1 MIDTTLDAGFKNI
14 LGIVRHIGKDMLR
27 PAGLEADRSGN
38 PIPVDHPMFVQVNH
52 MGFKLGGMGMG
63 KNTKGSTTEPSRIN
77 RTAILAAEE
86 LAYWDQGATMSL
98 PGPGLGAPP
107 IRILGTEDQKQ
118 RFLVEPFA
126 DLNKPAWGAYATT
139 ESAAGSDVARIRTT
153 AEKDGDH
160 YILNGNKMFITNGG
174 RASWMVV
181 FATVDP
187 SLGRAGQRPFIVE
200 KGTPGFTVGRIEKK
214 MGLTASETATLFFEN
229 CRVPAANM
237 LGTGQGK
244 SGFKAAM
251 ATFDI
256 TRPMVAAMAVGIG
269 RCAWDEAAKI
279 AKAGFSG
286 SPTEQKMCERLAEAR
301 RRLDAAR
308 LLCWRAA
315 WKMDYHQENT
325 LDASMSKVYA
335 PAAALFATQAAMDVA
350 GLAGVRND
358 SIIEKCFRDV
368 KVFDIFEGTGEV
380 QRIVLARRLFGYP
393 RDRKPQPAQRA
404 SA

>member
-1 MIDTTLDAGFKNI
+1 MIDTTLDDGFHNV
-14 LGIVRHIGKDMLR
+14 LGIVRHLGQSLLR
-27 PAGLEADRSGN
+27 PAGLEADRSGD
-38 PIPVDHPMFVQVNH
+38 PIPVDHPVFATFNQ
-52 MGFKLGGMGMG
+52 MGFTLGGMGMG
-63 KNTKGSTTEPSRIN
+63 KNASGANGEPSRAN

-107 IRILGTEDQKQ
+107 IRLLGTDDQKQ
-118 RFLVEPFA
+118 RFLIDPFK
-126 DLNKPAWGAYATT
+126 DPTKPAWGAYATT
-139 ESAAGSDVARIRTT
+139 EAAAGSDVARIRTT
-153 AEKDGDH
+153 ATQDGDD
-160 YILNGNKMFITNGG
+160 YIINGNKMFITNGA
-174 RASWMVV
+174 RASWVVV

-187 SLGRAGQRPFIVE
+187 TLGRAGQRPFVIE

-214 MGLTASETATLFFEN
+214 MGLTASETATLFFED

-237 LGTGQGK
+237 LGTGKGK

-256 TRPMVAAMAVGIG
+256 TRPMVAAMGVGIG
-269 RCAWDEAAKI
+269 RCAWDRAAEI
-279 AKAGFSG
+279 AGAAFSG
-286 SPTEQKMCERLAEAR
+286 TPHELKLLDRLADAR

-308 LLCWRAA
+308 LLCWHAA
-315 WKMDYHQENT
+315 WKMDCRMDNT
-325 LDASMSKVYA
+325 IDASMSKVYA
-335 PAAALFATQAAMDVA
+335 PAAALYATQVAMDVA

-358 SIIEKCFRDV
+358 GLIEKCFRDV

-393 RDRKPQPAQRA
+393 RDRPPAA
-404 SA
+404 VATA